1 VRSTWLGQEE
11 ALLSLS
17 ESEKDSFLFTGLDGR
32 GGLADMMANWTSFNS
47 SVKTRVVEMV
57 ARMMKSTNKGIV
69 MSSIRHIVVFRPVM
83 HKAPLYMSRSVNV
96 LIWMLYL
103 VYNVESKVSDKNGSR
118 QRTRGLA

>member
-96 LIWMLYL
+96 LI
-103 VYNVESKVSDKNGSR
+103 
-118 QRTRGLA
+118 